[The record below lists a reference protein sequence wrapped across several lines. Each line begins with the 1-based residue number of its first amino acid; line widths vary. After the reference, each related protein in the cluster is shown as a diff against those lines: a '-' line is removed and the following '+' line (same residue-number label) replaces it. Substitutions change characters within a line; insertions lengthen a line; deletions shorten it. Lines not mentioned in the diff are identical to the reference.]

1 MKINAKKNMLTLL
14 ICALFSVFC
23 LISAG
28 LLYAEEIEE
37 APNMTMPGDN
47 IITGEM
53 TDYSDSS
60 IVVDYIRYSLCSKM
74 KVFNPSNR
82 LMNYKDIDA
91 AIEVKLFESK
101 GCVRKIKVLS
111 LAQ

>member
-1 MKINAKKNMLTLL
+1 MKKNSLL
-14 ICALFSVFC
+14 MTVLLVVISIFMFSSLNIV
-23 LISAG
+23 S
-28 LLYAEEIEE
+28 AEEIEE
-37 APNMTMPGDN
+37 APNMVMPDDN

-53 TDYSDSS
+53 TDYSGSF
-60 IVVDYIRYSLCSKM
+60 IVVDYTRYRLCKKM
-74 KVFNPSNR
+74 KVYNPKNR

>member
-1 MKINAKKNMLTLL
+1 MKIIAKKNMLTLF
-14 ICALFSVFC
+14 ICTLLSVFC
-23 LISAG
+23 MVSTGA
-28 LLYAEEIEE
+28 LYAEEIEE
-37 APNMTMPGDN
+37 APNMVMPDDN

-53 TDYSDSS
+53 TDYSGSF
-60 IVVDYIRYSLCSKM
+60 IVVDYTRYRICKKI

-91 AIEVKLFESK
+91 ALEVKLFESK